1 MTRLLPTLSGAKA
14 EAKALRASKAVEGV
28 ALSHSASLELIAQS
42 YGFRDWNT
50 CKSKLP
56 ELAQGL
62 AVGARVRGR
71 YLSQPFDATVVRS
84 LERTKGWTAVALDFD
99 VPVDVVR
106 FDSFSNLRKRVSAV
120 IGPNGH
126 TREHTSDGVPQL
138 ILDLI

>member
-1 MTRLLPTLSGAKA
+1 MKQDLPTLNRAKS
-14 EAKALRASKAVEGV
+14 EAKALRAAKADAGV
-28 ALSHSASLELIAQS
+28 TLSHSASLELIAKS

-56 ELAQGL
+56 DLAQGL
-62 AVGARVRGR
+62 AVGTRVSGR

-84 LERTKGWTAVALDFD
+84 QARGQGWTYVALDLD

-106 FDSFSNLRKRVSAV
+106 FDSFSNLRKRVTAV

-126 TREHTSDGVPQL
+126 TREHTSDGQPQMV
-138 ILDLI
+138 LDVT

>member
-1 MTRLLPTLSGAKA
+1 MTQNLPTLGRAKA
-14 EAKALRASKAVEGV
+14 EAKTLREVKAADSVIV
-28 ALSHSASLELIAQS
+28 SHAASLELIAKS

-84 LERTKGWTAVALDFD
+84 QERAQGWTCVALDFD
-99 VPVDVVR
+99 YPVDVVR
-106 FDSFSNLRKRVSAV
+106 FDSFSNLRKRVTAV

-138 ILDLI
+138 ILDLL